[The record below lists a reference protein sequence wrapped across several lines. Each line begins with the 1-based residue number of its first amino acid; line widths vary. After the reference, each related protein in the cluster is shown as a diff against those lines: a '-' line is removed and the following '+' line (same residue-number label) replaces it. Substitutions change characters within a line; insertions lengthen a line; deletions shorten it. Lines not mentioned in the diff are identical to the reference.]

1 MSKMTRKLF
10 LSIIAV
16 VLTVFALGSTTFA
29 WFTLTNTSTVQA
41 FEAQII
47 GDSGIEISLGAHG
60 TTFANPDDAEWVT
73 TLTTDDVEA
82 YLVDTYGNT
91 QIFNHVTTAD
101 GISFSTLGSSAMTAT
116 TGGFIELPLNFRSN
130 SANQINW
137 TTVSLT
143 AASNSWIVDADFL
156 DATDTA
162 RVAGDSITVDASDAM
177 RVAMVSDST
186 YGDFTVAYEK
196 PSSGTNV
203 VLGTGGDLADT
214 ANAGEGVAGA
224 MNYYYSKNNALPFG
238 AATVTTLSTITD
250 LAGGQPVISLLDV
263 SGSASDFGA
272 TYYGQVTVRIWL
284 EGWDANA
291 YNSILSQ
298 FVSTSFTFQGVT
310 V

>member
-60 TTFANPDDAEWVT
+60 TTFANPEDAEWVT
-73 TLTTDDVEA
+73 TLTTEDVEA
-82 YLVDTYGNT
+82 YLVATYGNT

-101 GISFSTLGSSAMTAT
+101 GVSFSTLGSAALTAT
-116 TGGFIELPLNFRSN
+116 TSGFIELPLNFRSN
-130 SANQINW
+130 TANQINW

-143 AASNSWIVDADFL
+143 AAGNSWIVDADFT
-156 DATDTA
+156 DATGTA
-162 RVAGDSITVDASDAM
+162 RVAGDSISVDASDAM
-177 RVAMVSDST
+177 RVAMVSDAS

-196 PSSGTNV
+196 PAGGSNV
-203 VLGTGGDLADT
+203 VLGVGGDLSDGVA
-214 ANAGEGVAGA
+214 AGEGDAGA
-224 MNYYYSKNNALPFG
+224 MNYYYSKNNELPVN
-238 AATVTTLSTITD
+238 ADTVVTLSTLTD
-250 LAGGQPVISLLDV
+250 LAAGQPVVSLVDV
-263 SGSASDFGA
+263 TGSASDFGA
-272 TYYGQVTVRIWL
+272 DYYGQVTVRIWL

-298 FVSTSFTFQGVT
+298 FVSTSFTFQGVS

>member
-1 MSKMTRKLF
+1 MRNISRKLV

-60 TTFANPDDAEWVT
+60 TTFANPDAAEWVT
-73 TLTTDDVEA
+73 TLTTADVEA

-101 GISFSTLGSSAMTAT
+101 GISFSTLGATAMTAT
-116 TGGFIELPLNFRSN
+116 TAGFIELPLNFRSDTAT
-130 SANQINW
+130 SINW

-143 AASNSWIVDADFL
+143 AAGNSWTVDADFT

-177 RVAMVSDST
+177 RIAMVSNAT
-186 YGDFTVAYEK
+186 YGGNTVAYEK

-203 VLGTGGDLADT
+203 VLGTGGDLSDS
-214 ANAGEGVAGA
+214 ANAGHGVAGA

-238 AATVTTLSTITD
+238 AAAVTTLSTITD
-250 LAGGQPVISLLDV
+250 LAAGQPVVSLVDV
-263 SGSASDFGA
+263 SGSATDFGA
-272 TYYGQVTVRIWL
+272 DNYGQLTVRIWL

-298 FVSTSFTFQGVT
+298 LVSTSFTFQGIA
-310 V
+310 